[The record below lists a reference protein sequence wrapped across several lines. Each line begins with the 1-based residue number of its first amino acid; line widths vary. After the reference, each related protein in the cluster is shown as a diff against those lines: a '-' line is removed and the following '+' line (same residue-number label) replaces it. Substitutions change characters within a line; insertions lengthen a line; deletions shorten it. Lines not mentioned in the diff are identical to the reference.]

1 MAAPPDDHPPRG
13 IRLAT
18 IGSVPVYL
26 GWSWLLMGGLIVFL
40 VGPSTAQVH
49 GTTVGYSVAVIY
61 ALALL
66 LSVLAHE
73 AAHAITAR
81 SFGHT
86 VHRVVADLW
95 GGHTAFEA
103 SRATPMTSAAIAV
116 VGPLTNAVIAIVCL
130 VASTVLGVGIPAM
143 VLGGI
148 AFVNGALAVL
158 NLLPGL
164 PLDGGQIVEA
174 VVWGITKDQGRARV
188 VAGYPGRGPVIVVV
202 VAVVG
207 VPLLQGRSP
216 SMSTVL
222 WTVLVASFLW
232 SGATQAI
239 RNGRALGTL
248 SGLDVPSLL
257 EPAAGIAHDRPV
269 SELTSLRA
277 LPVVVDAAGVPLGLI
292 DHDALR
298 SVPVQAVG
306 STPVSAVPANAPE
319 GWAVDLTPGREAI
332 ELVNA
337 FQSSRSRIVAVSE
350 GGVLRGIV
358 RVERVNAALA
368 RN

>member
-1 MAAPPDDHPPRG
+1 MSAPPEQPPRG

-18 IGSVPVYL
+18 IASIPVYL
-26 GWSWLLMGGLIVFL
+26 GWSWLIMGGLVVFV
-40 VGPSTAQVH
+40 VGPSAAQSY
-49 GTTVGYSVAVIY
+49 GAATGYSIAVVY

-66 LSVLAHE
+66 VSVLAHE
-73 AAHAITAR
+73 AAHAIAAR
-81 SFGHT
+81 TFGHT

-103 SRATPMTSAAIAV
+103 SRATPATSAAIAV
-116 VGPLTNAVIAIVCL
+116 VGPLTNAVLGVVCL
-130 VASTVLGVGIPAM
+130 GASTALDGIPGTVLGGV
-143 VLGGI
+143 

-174 VVWGITKDQGRARV
+174 GVWAVTKDQGRARV
-188 VAGYPGRGPVIVVV
+188 AAGHLGRGLVIAIVM
-202 VAVVG
+202 AVIG
-207 VPLLQGRSP
+207 FPLLRGQSP
-216 SMSTVL
+216 DLSTIL
-222 WTVLVASFLW
+222 WTALVGSFLW

-239 RNGRALGTL
+239 AHGRALGTL
-248 SGLDVPSLL
+248 SGLDVPALL
-257 EPAAGIAHDRPV
+257 EPAAGIRRDRPI

-277 LPVVVDAAGVPLGLI
+277 LPVVLDEQGAPVGFI

-298 SVPVQAVG
+298 SVPPQAVD
-306 STPVSAVPANAPE
+306 TTAVSAVTTNAPA
-319 GWAVDLTPGREAI
+319 GWAVELTPGREAL
-332 ELVNA
+332 ELVSA
-337 FQSSRSRIVAVSE
+337 FQESRSRVVAVSE

>member
-1 MAAPPDDHPPRG
+1 MSEAPQDHPRG
-13 IRLAT
+13 IKLAT

-26 GWSWLLMGGLIVFL
+26 GWSWLIMGGLIVFL
-40 VGPSTAQVH
+40 IGPGMAQSH
-49 GTTVGYSVAVIY
+49 GTVTGYGVAAIY

-73 AAHAITAR
+73 AAHAVTAR
-81 SFGHT
+81 TFGHT

-116 VGPLTNAVIAIVCL
+116 VGPLTNAVIAVVAL
-130 VASTVLGVGIPAM
+130 VLSTVLGSGIPAM

-158 NLLPGL
+158 NMLPGL
-164 PLDGGQIVEA
+164 PLDGGQVVEA

-188 VAGYPGRGPVIVVV
+188 IAGMLGRGLVLVIVIF
-202 VAVVG
+202 AIG
-207 VPLLQGRSP
+207 LPLLRGQSP
-216 SMSTVL
+216 QLSTVL
-222 WTVLVASFLW
+222 WTALVAAFLW
-232 SGATQAI
+232 SGATSAI
-239 RNGRALGTL
+239 GNGRALSQL
-248 SGLDVPSLL
+248 SGLDVQALL
-257 EPAAGIAHDRPV
+257 EPVGAIGRDRPI

-277 LPVVVDAAGVPLGLI
+277 LPVVVDAAGQPLGLI
-292 DHDALR
+292 DHEALR
-298 SVPVQAVG
+298 SVPPAAVD
-306 STPVSAVPANAPE
+306 TTLISAVTTNAPD
-319 GWAVDLTPGREAI
+319 GWAVELTPGHEAV
-332 ELVNA
+332 ELVTA
-337 FQSSRSRIVAVSE
+337 FQESRSRLVVVSE